1 MLALGLGG
9 SNHDFS
15 ACLVEN
21 GEISVGI
28 EEERL
33 TRRKYAVNVNSMA
46 NRDWRYCLET
56 RGARLDGLGAI
67 VADDT
72 LLPTCYF
79 PFRSRTTLIRHHL
92 AHAASAFHPSPFP
105 TAAILVTDGA
115 GSLIDGHGVETM
127 TMSVGD
133 GVEITELSK
142 VYGTNWSTDGLR
154 AHRVYQA
161 GDSDHSLGFMYKAV
175 SRAIGFTLYEEGAWY
190 LTEDGKTM
198 GLAPY
203 GGDRYRSVFHRY
215 LDLLPEGRYALHL
228 KDGGLLDF
236 VERALEGLEGDELFA
251 RGADLAWAA
260 QELLETALLH
270 AARWLHSETGLTRL
284 CLAGGIVLNSV
295 ANGRILRETPFT
307 DVFAQP
313 AAGDNGCAVG
323 CAYYGYHVLG
333 ERPRPRATRT
343 ARGVQRHSYLGRS
356 YPTKRLRSALE
367 ESGLPYRR
375 VARPA
380 QLAAELLPGG
390 ALLGWFTGGSEFGP
404 RALGHRSILADPR
417 RAEMKDI
424 LNSKVKHR
432 EWFRPFAP
440 AVLAHRAPEYF
451 DLDIESPFMLIVAP
465 VREEKQ
471 SEVPAITHVDGTA
484 RVQTLTPEANGPFYE
499 LVARFEELTSTPVV
513 LNTSFNDRGEPIVET
528 PEEAL
533 AFFGSSKLD
542 YLFLEDFLVGHSAAE
557 LDSAIGTANAP
568 MSESASTDDAVTDDP
583 APDGDG
589 SADGGVSE
597 GDGAR

>member
-21 GEISVGI
+21 GEIAVGI

-33 TRRKYAVNVNSMA
+33 RRRKYAVNVNSLA
-46 NRDWRYCLET
+46 NQCWRYCLTTHEV
-56 RGARLDGLGAI
+56 RLADVDAI

-72 LLPTCYF
+72 LLPSCYF

-92 AHAASAFHPSPFP
+92 AHAASAFLPSPFP
-105 TAAILVTDGA
+105 EAAVLVVDGA
-115 GSLIDGHGVETM
+115 GSLFEGQGVETL
-127 TMSVGD
+127 TMSVGN
-133 GVEITELSK
+133 GTEITEISK

-154 AHRVYQA
+154 EARVYQA

-175 SRAIGFTLYEEGAWY
+175 SRAIGFTLYEEGPWY

-203 GGDRYRSVFHRY
+203 GSDRYRAEFRRH
-215 LDLLPEGRYALHL
+215 LALLPEGRFELHL

-236 VERALEGLEGDELFA
+236 VEHALDGLEGDERFA

-260 QELLETALLH
+260 QDLLETAVLH
-270 AARWLHSETGLTRL
+270 AAGWLHRETGLTRL
-284 CLAGGIVLNSV
+284 CLAGGVVLNSV
-295 ANGRILRETPFT
+295 ANGKILRHTPFT

-333 ERPRPRATRT
+333 EQPRPRGPKAPST
-343 ARGVQRHSYLGRS
+343 APRPQRHTYLGRR
-356 YPTKRLRSALE
+356 YATEEIQRALDA
-367 ESGLPYRR
+367 SGLPHRR
-375 VARPA
+375 VERPA
-380 QLAAELLPGG
+380 RLAAGLLPQG
-390 ALLGWFTGGSEFGP
+390 ALIGWFTGGSEFGP

-432 EWFRPFAP
+432 EAFRPFAP
-440 AVLAHRAPEYF
+440 AVLAHRAAEYF
-451 DLDIESPFMLIVAP
+451 DLAIESPYMLLVAP
-465 VREEKQ
+465 VRDDKRQ
-471 SEVPAITHVDGTA
+471 EVPAITHVDGTA
-484 RVQTLTPEANGPFYE
+484 RVQTLTPEANGAFYE
-499 LVARFEELTSTPVV
+499 LVERFGELTSVPVV

-528 PEEAL
+528 PEQAL
-533 AFFGSSKLD
+533 AFFGPSQLD
-542 YLFLEDFLVGHSAAE
+542 YLFLEDFVVAHSATD
-557 LDSAIGTANAP
+557 LDT
-568 MSESASTDDAVTDDP
+568 VTE
-583 APDGDG
+583 A
-589 SADGGVSE
+589 
-597 GDGAR
+597 GA

>member
-21 GEISVGI
+21 GEIAVGI

-33 TRRKYAVNVNSMA
+33 TRRKYAVNVNSLA
-46 NRDWRYCLET
+46 NQCWRYCLTT
-56 RGARLDGLGAI
+56 RGVRLGEVEAI

-72 LLPTCYF
+72 LLPSCYF

-92 AHAASAFHPSPFP
+92 AHAASAFYPSPFP
-105 TAAILVTDGA
+105 EAAILVVDGA
-115 GSLIDGHGVETM
+115 GSLFEGRGVETL
-127 TMSVGD
+127 TMSVGN
-133 GVEITELSK
+133 GTEITEISK

-154 AHRVYQA
+154 ETRVYQA

-175 SRAIGFTLYEEGAWY
+175 SKAIGFTLYEEGRWY

-203 GGDRYRSVFHRY
+203 GTDRYRAEFHRW
-215 LDLLPEGRYALHL
+215 LDLLPQGRYALRL
-228 KDGGLLDF
+228 KDGGLLEF
-236 VERALEGLEGDELFA
+236 VEHALDGFEGDERFA

-260 QELLETALLH
+260 QDLLETAVLH
-270 AARWLHSETGLTRL
+270 AADWLHRETGLTRL
-284 CLAGGIVLNSV
+284 CLAGGVALNSV
-295 ANGRILRETPFT
+295 ANGKILRGTPFT
-307 DVFAQP
+307 EVYAQP

-333 ERPRPRATRT
+333 EQPRPRGPKAPASAPRPQTHT
-343 ARGVQRHSYLGRS
+343 YLGRS
-356 YPTKRLRSALE
+356 YGTEEIRAALE
-367 ESGLPYRR
+367 ASGLPHRR

-380 QLAAELLPGG
+380 RLAAGLLPQG
-390 ALLGWFTGGSEFGP
+390 ALIGWFTGGSEFGP

-432 EWFRPFAP
+432 EGFRPFAP
-440 AVLAHRAPEYF
+440 AVLAERAAEYF
-451 DLDIESPFMLIVAP
+451 ELDIESPYMLIVAP
-465 VREEKQ
+465 VREDKRQ
-471 SEVPAITHVDGTA
+471 EVPAITHVDGTA
-484 RVQTLTPEANGPFYE
+484 RVQTLTPEANGSFYE
-499 LVARFEELTSTPVV
+499 LVARFSELTSVPVV

-528 PEEAL
+528 PDQAL
-533 AFFGSSKLD
+533 AFFGPSQLD
-542 YLFLEDFLVGHSAAE
+542 YLFLEDFVVAHSATD
-557 LDSAIGTANAP
+557 LDT
-568 MSESASTDDAVTDDP
+568 VTE
-583 APDGDG
+583 A
-589 SADGGVSE
+589 A
-597 GDGAR
+597 A

>member
-21 GEISVGI
+21 GEIVVGI

-33 TRRKYAVNVNSMA
+33 TRRKYAVNVNSLA
-46 NRDWRYCLET
+46 NQCWRYCLT
-56 RGARLDGLGAI
+56 TQGVRLGQVEAI

-72 LLPTCYF
+72 LLPSCYF
-79 PFRSRTTLIRHHL
+79 PFRSRMTLIRHHM
-92 AHAASAFHPSPFP
+92 AHATSAFYPSPFP
-105 TAAILVTDGA
+105 EAAILVVDGA
-115 GSLIDGHGVETM
+115 GSLFEGQGVETM
-127 TMSVGD
+127 TMSVGN
-133 GVEITELSK
+133 GTEITEISK

-154 AHRVYQA
+154 EARVYQA

-175 SRAIGFTLYEEGAWY
+175 SRAIGFTLYEEGSWY

-203 GGDRYRSVFHRY
+203 GGDRYQAQFRRY
-215 LDLLPEGRYALHL
+215 LDLLPEGRFELHL
-228 KDGGLLDF
+228 KNGGLLHF
-236 VERALEGLEGDELFA
+236 VEHALDGLEGDERFA

-260 QELLETALLH
+260 QDLLESAVLH
-270 AARWLHSETGLTRL
+270 AADWLHRETGLSRL
-284 CLAGGIVLNSV
+284 CLAGGVVLNSV
-295 ANGRILRETPFT
+295 ANGKILRNTPFT

-333 ERPRPRATRT
+333 ERPRPRGPKAPKT
-343 ARGVQRHSYLGRS
+343 APRPQRHTYLGRS
-356 YPTKRLRSALE
+356 YSTEEIQTALDA
-367 ESGLPYRR
+367 SGLPYRR

-380 QLAAELLPGG
+380 RLAAGLLPQG
-390 ALLGWFTGGSEFGP
+390 ALIGWFTGGSEFGP

-424 LNSKVKHR
+424 LNRKVKHR
-432 EWFRPFAP
+432 EAFRPFAP
-440 AVLAHRAPEYF
+440 AVLAHRASEYF
-451 DLDIESPFMLIVAP
+451 ELDIESPYMLLVAP
-465 VREEKQ
+465 VREDKRQ
-471 SEVPAITHVDGTA
+471 EVPAITHVDGTA

-499 LVARFEELTSTPVV
+499 LVERFGELTSVPVV

-528 PEEAL
+528 PEQAL
-533 AFFGSSKLD
+533 AFFGPSQLD
-542 YLFLEDFLVGHSAAE
+542 YLFLEDFVVAHSTADLDTLTEAA
-557 LDSAIGTANAP
+557 A
-568 MSESASTDDAVTDDP
+568 
-583 APDGDG
+583 
-589 SADGGVSE
+589 
-597 GDGAR
+597 

>member
-21 GEISVGI
+21 GEIAVGI

-33 TRRKYAVNVNSMA
+33 RRRKYAVNVNSLV
-46 NRDWRYCLET
+46 NQCWRYCLST
-56 RGARLDGLGAI
+56 HGARLADVDTI

-72 LLPTCYF
+72 LLPSCYF

-92 AHAASAFHPSPFP
+92 AHAASAFLPSPFEE
-105 TAAILVTDGA
+105 AAVLVVDGA
-115 GSLIDGHGVETM
+115 GSLFEGQGVETL
-127 TMSVGD
+127 TMSVGN
-133 GVEITELSK
+133 GTELTELSK
-142 VYGTNWSTDGLR
+142 VFGTNWSTDGLR
-154 AHRVYQA
+154 EARVYQA

-175 SRAIGFTLYEEGAWY
+175 SRAIGFTLYEEGPWY

-203 GGDRYRSVFHRY
+203 GTDRYRAEFRRH
-215 LDLLPEGRYALHL
+215 LGLLPEGRFELHL

-236 VERALEGLEGDELFA
+236 VEHALGGFEGDERFA

-260 QELLETALLH
+260 QDLLETAVLH
-270 AARWLHSETGLTRL
+270 AAGWLHRETGLTRL
-284 CLAGGIVLNSV
+284 CLAGGVVLNSV
-295 ANGRILRETPFT
+295 ANGKILRNTPFT

-333 ERPRPRATRT
+333 GQPRPRGPKAPRT
-343 ARGVQRHSYLGRS
+343 APRPQRHTYLGRR
-356 YPTKRLRSALE
+356 YGTEEIQRALDA
-367 ESGLPYRR
+367 SGLPHRR
-375 VARPA
+375 VRQPAR
-380 QLAAELLPGG
+380 LAAGLLPQG
-390 ALLGWFTGGSEFGP
+390 ALIGWFTGGSEFGP

-432 EWFRPFAP
+432 EAFRPFAP
-440 AVLAHRAPEYF
+440 AVLAHRAAEYF
-451 DLDIESPFMLIVAP
+451 ELDIESPYMLLVAP
-465 VREEKQ
+465 VREDKRQ
-471 SEVPAITHVDGTA
+471 EVPAITHVDGTA
-484 RVQTLTPEANGPFYE
+484 RVQTLTPEANGAFYD
-499 LVARFEELTSTPVV
+499 LVERFGELTSVPVV

-528 PEEAL
+528 PEQAL
-533 AFFGSSKLD
+533 AFFGPSQLD
-542 YLFLEDFLVGHSAAE
+542 YLFLEDFVVAHSATD
-557 LDSAIGTANAP
+557 LDTVTEA
-568 MSESASTDDAVTDDP
+568 DA
-583 APDGDG
+583 
-589 SADGGVSE
+589 
-597 GDGAR
+597 

>member
-21 GEISVGI
+21 GEIVVGI

-33 TRRKYAVNVNSMA
+33 TRRKYAVNVNSLA
-46 NRDWRYCLET
+46 NQCWRYCLTT
-56 RGARLDGLGAI
+56 RGVRLGEVEAI

-72 LLPTCYF
+72 LLPSCYF

-105 TAAILVTDGA
+105 EAAILVVDGA
-115 GSLIDGHGVETM
+115 GSLFEGHGVETM
-127 TMSVGD
+127 TMSVGN
-133 GVEITELSK
+133 GTEITEISK

-154 AHRVYQA
+154 EAKVYQA

-175 SRAIGFTLYEEGAWY
+175 SRAIGFTLYEEGSWY

-203 GGDRYRSVFHRY
+203 GTDRYRTEFRRH
-215 LDLLPEGRYALHL
+215 LDLLPEGRFALHL
-228 KDGGLLDF
+228 KDGGLLHF
-236 VERALEGLEGDELFA
+236 VEHALDGLDGDERFA

-260 QELLETALLH
+260 QDLLETAVLH
-270 AARWLHSETGLTRL
+270 AADWLHRETGLSRL
-284 CLAGGIVLNSV
+284 CLAGGVVLNSV
-295 ANGRILRETPFT
+295 ANGKILRNTPFT

-323 CAYYGYHVLG
+323 CAYYGHHVLG
-333 ERPRPRATRT
+333 ERPRPRGPKAQKSAPRPQHHT
-343 ARGVQRHSYLGRS
+343 YLGRS
-356 YPTKRLRSALE
+356 YGAEEIRTALDA
-367 ESGLPYRR
+367 SGLPYRR

-380 QLAAELLPGG
+380 RLAAGLLPRG
-390 ALLGWFTGGSEFGP
+390 ALIGWFTGGSEFGP

-424 LNSKVKHR
+424 LNRKVKHR
-432 EWFRPFAP
+432 ETFRPFAP
-440 AVLAHRAPEYF
+440 AVLAHRASEYF
-451 DLDIESPFMLIVAP
+451 ELDIESPYMLLVAP
-465 VREEKQ
+465 VREDKRQ
-471 SEVPAITHVDGTA
+471 EVPAITHVDGTA
-484 RVQTLTPEANGPFYE
+484 RVQTLTPEANGSFYE
-499 LVARFEELTSTPVV
+499 LVERFGELTSVPVV

-528 PEEAL
+528 PEQAL
-533 AFFGSSKLD
+533 AFFGPSQLD
-542 YLFLEDFLVGHSAAE
+542 YLFLEDFVVAHSATD
-557 LDSAIGTANAP
+557 LDT
-568 MSESASTDDAVTDDP
+568 VTE
-583 APDGDG
+583 A
-589 SADGGVSE
+589 A
-597 GDGAR
+597 A

>member
-21 GEISVGI
+21 GEIAVGI

-33 TRRKYAVNVNSMA
+33 RRRKYAVNVNSLA
-46 NRDWRYCLET
+46 NQCWRYCLT
-56 RGARLDGLGAI
+56 THGVRLADVDAI

-72 LLPTCYF
+72 LLPSCYF

-92 AHAASAFHPSPFP
+92 AHAASAFLPSPFP
-105 TAAILVTDGA
+105 EAAVLVVDGA
-115 GSLIDGHGVETM
+115 GSLFEGQGVETM
-127 TMSVGD
+127 TMSVGN
-133 GVEITELSK
+133 GTEITEISK

-154 AHRVYQA
+154 EARVYQA

-175 SRAIGFTLYEEGAWY
+175 SRAIGFTLYEEGPWY

-203 GGDRYRSVFHRY
+203 GTDRYRAEFRRH
-215 LDLLPEGRYALHL
+215 LALLPEGRFELHL

-236 VERALEGLEGDELFA
+236 VEHALDGLEGDERFA

-260 QELLETALLH
+260 QDLLETAVLH
-270 AARWLHSETGLTRL
+270 AAGWLHRETGLTRL
-284 CLAGGIVLNSV
+284 CLAGGVVLNSV
-295 ANGRILRETPFT
+295 ANGKILRHTPFT

-333 ERPRPRATRT
+333 EQPRPRGPKAPRT
-343 ARGVQRHSYLGRS
+343 APRPQRHTYLGRR
-356 YPTKRLRSALE
+356 YTAEEIQRALDA
-367 ESGLPYRR
+367 SGLPHRR
-375 VARPA
+375 VERPA
-380 QLAAELLPGG
+380 RLAAGLLPQG
-390 ALLGWFTGGSEFGP
+390 ALIGWFTGGSEFGP

-432 EWFRPFAP
+432 EAFRPFAP
-440 AVLAHRAPEYF
+440 AVLAHRAAEYF
-451 DLDIESPFMLIVAP
+451 DLGIESPYMLLVAP
-465 VREEKQ
+465 VRDDKRQ
-471 SEVPAITHVDGTA
+471 EVPAITHVDGTA
-484 RVQTLTPEANGPFYE
+484 RVQTLTPEANGAFYE
-499 LVARFEELTSTPVV
+499 LVERFGELTSVPVV

-528 PEEAL
+528 PEQAL
-533 AFFGSSKLD
+533 AFFGPSQLD
-542 YLFLEDFLVGHSAAE
+542 YLFLEDFVVAHSATD
-557 LDSAIGTANAP
+557 LDT
-568 MSESASTDDAVTDDP
+568 VTE
-583 APDGDG
+583 A
-589 SADGGVSE
+589 
-597 GDGAR
+597 GA

>member
-21 GEISVGI
+21 GEVSVGI

-33 TRRKYAVNVNSMA
+33 TRRKYAVNVNSLA
-46 NRDWRYCLET
+46 NRGWRYCLET
-56 RGARLDGLGAI
+56 HGTRLDRVEAI

-79 PFRSRTTLIRHHL
+79 PFRRRTHLIRHHL
-92 AHAASAFHPSPFP
+92 AHAASAFHPSPYHE
-105 TAAILVTDGA
+105 AAVLVVDGA
-115 GSLIDGHGVETM
+115 GSLFEGQGVETM
-127 TMSVGD
+127 TLSVGE
-133 GVEITELSK
+133 GVGITELSK

-154 AHRVYQA
+154 ADRVYQA

-203 GGDRYRSVFHRY
+203 GTDRYRDEFHRH
-215 LDLLPEGRYALHL
+215 LDLLDEGRFALYL

-236 VERALEGLEGDELFA
+236 VEHALDGLDGDERFS

-260 QELLETALLH
+260 QDLLETAVLH
-270 AARWLHSETGLTRL
+270 AARWLHRQTGLSRL
-284 CLAGGIVLNSV
+284 CLAGGVVLNSV
-295 ANGRILRETPFT
+295 ANGKILRETPFT
-307 DVFAQP
+307 EIFAQP

-333 ERPRPRATRT
+333 NNPRPRAAKPGAKPGAGPRAPRPQQHT
-343 ARGVQRHSYLGRS
+343 YLGRT
-356 YPTKRLRSALE
+356 YGTDEVRAALDA
-367 ESGLPYRR
+367 SGLPYRQ
-375 VARPA
+375 VPDPAR
-380 QLAAELLPGG
+380 LAAELLPGG
-390 ALLGWFTGGSEFGP
+390 ALIGWFTGGSEFGP

-440 AVLAHRAPEYF
+440 AVLAHRAAEYF
-451 DLDIESPFMLIVAP
+451 DLDIESPYMLIVAP
-465 VREEKQ
+465 VREDKRD
-471 SEVPAITHVDGTA
+471 EVPAITHVDGTA
-484 RVQTLTPEANGPFYE
+484 RVQTLTPGANGSFYE
-499 LVARFEELTSTPVV
+499 LVERFGELTSVPVV

-528 PEEAL
+528 PQEAL
-533 AFFGSSKLD
+533 AFFGPSKLD
-542 YLFLEDFLVGHSAAE
+542 YLFLEDFLVCHSA
-557 LDSAIGTANAP
+557 
-568 MSESASTDDAVTDDP
+568 TDLDAVTGRT
-583 APDGDG
+583 AG
-589 SADGGVSE
+589 
-597 GDGAR
+597 

>member
-21 GEISVGI
+21 GEIAVGI

-33 TRRKYAVNVNSMA
+33 ARRKYAVNVNSLA
-46 NRDWRYCLET
+46 NQGWRYCLET
-56 RGARLDGLGAI
+56 RGVRLADVEAI

-72 LLPTCYF
+72 LLPSCYF
-79 PFRSRTTLIRHHL
+79 PFRSRTTLIRHHM
-92 AHAASAFHPSPFP
+92 AHAASAFYPSPYDE
-105 TAAILVTDGA
+105 AAVLVVDGA
-115 GSLIDGHGVETM
+115 GSLFEGRGIETMTLSVGHGVEI
-127 TMSVGD
+127 D
-133 GVEITELSK
+133 EISK

-154 AHRVYQA
+154 SDRVYQA

-175 SRAIGFTLYEEGAWY
+175 SRAVGFTLYEEGSWY

-203 GGDRYRSVFHRY
+203 GTDRYREEFRRH
-215 LDLLPEGRYALHL
+215 LELLPEGRFALHL
-228 KDGGLLDF
+228 KDGGLLAF
-236 VERALEGLEGDELFA
+236 VEHALDGLEGEERFA

-260 QELLETALLH
+260 QDLLETAVLH
-270 AARWLHSETGLTRL
+270 AARWLHAETGLSRL
-284 CLAGGIVLNSV
+284 CLAGGVVLNSV
-295 ANGRILRETPFT
+295 ANGKILRETPFT
-307 DVFAQP
+307 EVFAQP

-333 ERPRPRATRT
+333 ERPRTRGPAASGPGSRPQIHT
-343 ARGVQRHSYLGRS
+343 YLGRS
-356 YPTKRLRSALE
+356 YPTERIQAALDA
-367 ESGLPYRR
+367 SGLPYRR
-375 VARPA
+375 VENPAR
-380 QLAAELLPGG
+380 LAAELLPKGK
-390 ALLGWFTGGSEFGP
+390 LIGWYTGGSEFGP

-440 AVLAHRAPEYF
+440 AVPAHRAAEYF
-451 DLDIESPFMLIVAP
+451 DLDTESPFMLIVAP
-465 VREEKQ
+465 VREDKRE
-471 SEVPAITHVDGTA
+471 EVPAITHVDGTA

-499 LVARFEELTSTPVV
+499 LVERFGELTGVPVV

-528 PEEAL
+528 AEQAL
-533 AFFGSSKLD
+533 AFFGPSQLD
-542 YLFLEDFLVGHSAAE
+542 YLFLEDFLVGHS
-557 LDSAIGTANAP
+557 
-568 MSESASTDDAVTDDP
+568 VTDLDT
-583 APDGDG
+583 AT
-589 SADGGVSE
+589 E
-597 GDGAR
+597 TEETE

>member
-21 GEISVGI
+21 GEIAVGI

-33 TRRKYAVNVNSMA
+33 RRRKYAVNVNSLA
-46 NRDWRYCLET
+46 NQCWRYCLTTHEV
-56 RGARLDGLGAI
+56 RLADVDAI

-72 LLPTCYF
+72 LLPSCYF

-92 AHAASAFHPSPFP
+92 AHAASAFLPSPFP
-105 TAAILVTDGA
+105 EAAVLVVDGA
-115 GSLIDGHGVETM
+115 GSLFEGQGVETL
-127 TMSVGD
+127 TMSVGN
-133 GVEITELSK
+133 GTEITEISK

-154 AHRVYQA
+154 EARVYQA

-175 SRAIGFTLYEEGAWY
+175 SRAIGFTLYEEGPWY

-203 GGDRYRSVFHRY
+203 GTDRYRAEFRRH
-215 LDLLPEGRYALHL
+215 LALLPEGRFELHL

-236 VERALEGLEGDELFA
+236 VEHALDGLEGDERFA

-260 QELLETALLH
+260 QDLLETAVLH
-270 AARWLHSETGLTRL
+270 AAGWLHRETGLTRL
-284 CLAGGIVLNSV
+284 CLAGGVVLNSV
-295 ANGRILRETPFT
+295 ANGKILRHTPFT

-333 ERPRPRATRT
+333 EQPRPRGPKAPST
-343 ARGVQRHSYLGRS
+343 APRPQRHTYLGRR
-356 YPTKRLRSALE
+356 YTTEEIQRALDA
-367 ESGLPYRR
+367 SGLPHRR
-375 VARPA
+375 VERPA
-380 QLAAELLPGG
+380 RLAAGLLPQG
-390 ALLGWFTGGSEFGP
+390 ALIGWFTGGSEFGP

-432 EWFRPFAP
+432 EAFRPFAP
-440 AVLAHRAPEYF
+440 AVLAHRAAEYF
-451 DLDIESPFMLIVAP
+451 DLAIESPYMLLVAP
-465 VREEKQ
+465 VRDDKRQ
-471 SEVPAITHVDGTA
+471 EVPAITHVDGTA
-484 RVQTLTPEANGPFYE
+484 RVQTLTPEANGAFYE
-499 LVARFEELTSTPVV
+499 LVERFGELTSVPVV

-528 PEEAL
+528 PEQAL
-533 AFFGSSKLD
+533 AFFGPSQLD
-542 YLFLEDFLVGHSAAE
+542 YLFLEDFVVAHSATD
-557 LDSAIGTANAP
+557 LDT
-568 MSESASTDDAVTDDP
+568 VTE
-583 APDGDG
+583 A
-589 SADGGVSE
+589 
-597 GDGAR
+597 GA